1 MRCLIYTNILTLIEN
16 TYKKIYFRTREMA
29 LLLRSLVTLSKDQ
42 GSIPTWVLTF
52 ICNSSPR
59 GSNAFFWL
67 LGAPDMQVVQTH
79 TGKTTYRT
87 HILNW
92 EILKNTHIHLHTSVD
107 SLLETVFS
115 RADEQ
120 YNCRVLSTGKDC
132 DTVSVDSLSGP
143 IAKYFTTFLKEH
155 ICCQLINKI
164 LHLVTTRMKW
174 LRHYHLASK
183 KKKIRGHSKE
193 SSLLYSRLWAKQ
205 DVCFQG
211 FLHICSFNFLL
222 LPANPMCT
230 LVTHSV
236 KDCHFWS
243 CSTWFKAVAKKTEL
257 LNSWTSMDF
266 WSSRGSGLSM
276 LGSSFFISKQVTLY

>member
-164 LHLVTTRMKW
+164 LPLVTTRMKW
-174 LRHYHLASK
+174 LSQ
-183 KKKIRGHSKE
+183 I
-193 SSLLYSRLWAKQ
+193 
-205 DVCFQG
+205 
-211 FLHICSFNFLL
+211 N
-222 LPANPMCT
+222 
-230 LVTHSV
+230 
-236 KDCHFWS
+236 
-243 CSTWFKAVAKKTEL
+243 
-257 LNSWTSMDF
+257 
-266 WSSRGSGLSM
+266 
-276 LGSSFFISKQVTLY
+276 